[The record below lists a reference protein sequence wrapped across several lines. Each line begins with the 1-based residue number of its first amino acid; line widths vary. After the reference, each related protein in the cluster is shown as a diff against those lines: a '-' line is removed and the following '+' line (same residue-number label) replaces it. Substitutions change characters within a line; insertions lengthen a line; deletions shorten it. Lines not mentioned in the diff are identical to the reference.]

1 MNHIKR
7 FRFSNCTVTA
17 LQVSAFGLEKPLQS
31 PNGQLALHFPRSLK
45 SKEVSHA

>member
-1 MNHIKR
+1 MGDIKL

-31 PNGQLALHFPRSLK
+31 PNGQLALHFSRSLK
-45 SKEVSHA
+45 SKEEPHA